1 MGPEKAKSC
10 FHCAGV
16 FLGTLWNYILL
27 IALSFNMFMIF
38 KFYRLVTLGCAIEIR
53 KVMSGG

>member
-1 MGPEKAKSC
+1 MRPEKAKSC